1 MAALFQ
7 TGADAEPIPPD
18 WDVILVGAR
27 CGGAATA
34 LCLARRGLR
43 VLVLER
49 GRYGSDTLST
59 HALMRPAV
67 HQLHRWGV
75 LDRLWRSG
83 VPAVRATTFH
93 YDGAVTSVPI
103 KARGGVPA
111 LLAPRRTLL
120 DAALVDAA
128 RQAGAR
134 IEHGFLVQ
142 ELLTQASGQVLGVVA
157 QRRGEEPCPFRAP
170 LVVGADGRSSSVA
183 RWVGAE
189 PYRLG
194 RHRCATLYGYFRGVA
209 IPAAEPVGYH
219 WYFAPQSSASL
230 IPTGDGLWCVAAS
243 LAAGSVQ
250 LRGVR
255 DLTGLLQR
263 CIART
268 SGELATRLTRAQLV
282 GNVHSFAGMLG
293 YLRPCHGPGWA
304 LVGDAGSFRDPGTAH
319 GISDA
324 FRDAELLAA
333 AVAEGGQAALSRYQ
347 EARDELCGGIFDV
360 TDAIAAFD
368 WDMAALAQLHQ
379 RLSAE
384 MQRELASLPPADA
397 NSTS

>member
-1 MAALFQ
+1 MAAPLPI
-7 TGADAEPIPPD
+7 GADPEPIPSS

-75 LDRLWRSG
+75 LDGLWQSG
-83 VPAVRATTFH
+83 VPAVRATSFY

-111 LLAPRRTLL
+111 LIAPRRTLL

-128 RQAGAR
+128 RRAGAR
-134 IEHGFLVQ
+134 IEHGFLVR
-142 ELLTQASGQVLGVVA
+142 ELLTHASGQVLGVVA
-157 QRRGEEPCPFRAP
+157 QRLGEQSRQFLAP

-194 RHRCATLYGYFRGVA
+194 RHRCATMYGYFRGVVA
-209 IPAAEPVGYH
+209 PAPEPVGYH
-219 WYFAPQSSASL
+219 WYFAPQVSASL
-230 IPTGDGLWCVAAS
+230 IPTGGELWCVAAS
-243 LAAGSVQ
+243 LPAGSPE
-250 LRGVR
+250 LLGAR
-255 DLTGLLQR
+255 DPAALLQR
-263 CIART
+263 CITRT
-268 SGELATRLTRAQLV
+268 SGELAARLIRAELV
-282 GNVHSFAGMLG
+282 GNVHSFAGMFG

-333 AVAEGGQAALSRYQ
+333 AVAEGGEASLRRYQ

-360 TDAIAAFD
+360 TDAIASFD
-368 WDMAALAQLHQ
+368 WDMAGLAQLHQ
-379 RLSAE
+379 RLSVE

-397 NSTS
+397 HSTP

>member
-1 MAALFQ
+1 MVAPLQ
-7 TGADAEPIPPD
+7 IGADAEPIAPD

-27 CGGAATA
+27 CGGAAAA

-75 LDRLWRSG
+75 LDGLWQSG
-83 VPAVRATTFH
+83 VPAVRATTFY

-128 RQAGAR
+128 RRAGAR
-134 IEHGFLVQ
+134 VEHGFLVQ
-142 ELLTQASGQVLGVVA
+142 ELLTQGAGQVLGVVA
-157 QRRGEEPCPFRAP
+157 QRRGEQPRQFRAP

-194 RHRCATLYGYFRGVA
+194 RHRCATMYGYFRGVDA
-209 IPAAEPVGYH
+209 PAAEPVGYH
-219 WYFAPQSSASL
+219 WYFAPQVSASL
-230 IPTGDGLWCVAAS
+230 IPTAGGLWCVAAS
-243 LAAGSVQ
+243 LPAGSPE
-250 LRGVR
+250 LRGPR
-255 DLTGLLQR
+255 DPAALLQR
-263 CIART
+263 CVART
-268 SGELATRLTRAQLV
+268 SGELAARLTRAELV
-282 GNVHSFAGMLG
+282 GNVHSFAGMAG

-333 AVAEGGQAALSRYQ
+333 AVAAGSEAALRHYQ

-368 WDMAALAQLHQ
+368 WDMAGLAQLHQ
-379 RLSAE
+379 RLSTE
-384 MQRELASLPPADA
+384 MQRELASLPPADT
-397 NSTS
+397 NSNP